1 MKKSIVLCA
10 GLCLALALTGCKSK
24 ESAYKK
30 AYEKAKAQEEVTQN
44 NNQPA
49 QQETPVVTPLTEQP
63 ATQTTVDNAS
73 VRTEDVTLVNGEGL
87 QAYSVVTG
95 SFGLKANADR
105 AQAALKAA
113 GYKAQIVKNTARNL
127 YRVVA
132 ATYATKADAVSARNA
147 LRGSKFNP
155 DGDAWLLFKK

>member
-1 MKKSIVLCA
+1 MCA
-10 GLCLALALTGCKSK
+10 GLCLALVLTGCKSK

-30 AYEKAKAQEEVTQN
+30 AYEKAKAQDEAVQAST
-44 NNQPA
+44 PT
-49 QQETPVVTPLTEQP
+49 QQETPVVAPLTEQP

-73 VRTEDVTLVNGEGL
+73 VRTEDVTLVSGDGL

-105 AQAALKAA
+105 AQAALQAA

-132 ATYATKADAVSARNA
+132 ATYANKADAVRVRNEI
-147 LRGSKFNP
+147 RGTKYNP
-155 DGDAWLLFKK
+155 DSDAWLLFKK